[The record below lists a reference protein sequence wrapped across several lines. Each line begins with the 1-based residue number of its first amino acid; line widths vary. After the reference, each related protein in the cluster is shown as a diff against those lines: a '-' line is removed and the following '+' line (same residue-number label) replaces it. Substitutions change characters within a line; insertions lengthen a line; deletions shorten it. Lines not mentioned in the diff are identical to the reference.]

1 MQAELDALTEDL
13 ISEKTAK
20 STAQSE
26 LDALNKALA
35 DEKTAKSTT
44 EADLTEVSG
53 SLSKL
58 KAELSAL
65 AAELAEEKKSKSDLS
80 VSAETEIAKIKEA
93 LSEAQS
99 ELAKEK
105 ELASTATATAEAEAA
120 KSSKALADA
129 QAELDELAQQL
140 ALEKMDKATAQADL
154 EAALSKKPDTSEAD
168 GLRKDLQ
175 ALKDQHQA
183 ALTTAQQ
190 ELAKATEEHLAT
202 KAALE
207 EAQAEHSRIK
217 AESTSDYKDMH
228 ESLTQLVEEANKKA
242 ADLEAHLKEAEANLK
257 VKDAELAEAKV
268 SLCLFATGK

>member
-1 MQAELDALTEDL
+1 MDALTEDL
-13 ISEKTAK
+13 IREKTAQ

-26 LDALNKALA
+26 LDALNRALA
-35 DEKTAKSTT
+35 DEKTVKSTT
-44 EADLTEVSG
+44 EAELTEATDA
-53 SLSKL
+53 LSKL

-65 AAELAEEKKSKSDLS
+65 AAELAEEKKSKSDVS
-80 VSAETEIAKIKEA
+80 ASAETEIAKIQEA

-99 ELAKEK
+99 ELVKEK
-105 ELASTATATAEAEAA
+105 ELASSTAATAEAELA
-120 KSSKALADA
+120 KSNKALAVV
-129 QAELDELAQQL
+129 QAEVDDLAQQL
-140 ALEKMDKATAQADL
+140 ALEKMEKATAQADL

-168 GLRKDLQ
+168 SLRKELQ

-183 ALTTAQQ
+183 SLTIAQE
-190 ELAKATEEHLAT
+190 ELAKTTEEHLAT

-207 EAQAEHSRIK
+207 KAQEEHSRIK

-268 SLCLFATGK
+268 YLSLFMFVKHY